1 MHFNGG
7 LCGVLR
13 GWISHQSRQL
23 VTYLIICSV
32 LWFSLLSQPAW
43 AEASPKTCRI
53 GTYLVSLRDFS
64 PVSKSFGADFWVWS
78 VCPSKDLTPL
88 KSIEV
93 VNGENIQTAYDSV
106 EEKKDK
112 VGSFKSLDKVSW
124 SQQKISAT
132 LRHNWDLTNFPFDRH
147 ILEIPLE
154 ESTTDTSGFVYTAD
168 KEASNYKKD
177 IQISGWRIKSFEIK
191 TSTIN
196 YKSTF
201 GDPDL
206 ESGESNY
213 SRFSIFIGIERDS
226 ITPFFKLITGV
237 YAAFA
242 TVLLS
247 FFLES
252 GAEFGNR
259 TALLVGCL
267 FAVLV
272 SMQGIEGVLGNSAA
286 LTMVDA
292 IHITALICIML
303 ASVAAVYSRIL
314 HEQGRDK
321 TAMKFDRKICFSIF
335 SISFTVMNFVV
346 IANAL
351 IKG

>member
-1 MHFNGG
+1 M
-7 LCGVLR
+7 
-13 GWISHQSRQL
+13 SHQIKPLIACL
-23 VTYLIICSV
+23 VMLPV
-32 LWFSLLSQPAW
+32 LCCMSQPAW
-43 AEASPKTCRI
+43 AESSPKTCRV

-64 PVSKSFGADFWVWS
+64 PVNKTFGADFWVWS
-78 VCPSKDLTPL
+78 VCPSKDLKPL
-88 KSIEV
+88 KSIEI
-93 VNGENIQTAYDSV
+93 VNGENIQTAYDNV

-112 VGSFKSLDKVSW
+112 VGSFRSLDKVFW
-124 SQQKISAT
+124 AQQKMSAT

-154 ESTTDTSGFVYTAD
+154 ETTTDASGFVYTAD
-168 KEASNYKKD
+168 REASNYKKD
-177 IQISGWRIKSFEIK
+177 TKISGWRITSFEIK
-191 TSTIN
+191 TSTVN

-226 ITPFFKLITGV
+226 ITSFFKLITGV

-252 GAEFGNR
+252 GSEFGSR
-259 TALLVGCL
+259 TGLLVGSL

-272 SMQGIEGVLGNSAA
+272 SMQGIEGVLGSTAN

-292 IHITALICIML
+292 IHITALVCIML
-303 ASVAAVYSRIL
+303 AAITAVYSRLL

-321 TAMKFDRKICFSIF
+321 AALKFDRKICFSIF
-335 SISFTVMNFVV
+335 SISFAVMNFVV
-346 IANAL
+346 IINAL